1 MRVFLDTNVLVS
13 AFATRGL
20 CADLL
25 REILARHQLL
35 IGEVVLV
42 ELERALTRKL
52 EVPAPIVQEILDSLR
67 EHEVVP
73 RPQAPADCGLE
84 DPGDEWIVA
93 SAQTAEADVLVTG
106 DTGLLKARDRID
118 LPILAPRAFWNL
130 LRKS

>member
-1 MRVFLDTNVLVS
+1 VRVFLDTNVLVS

-35 IGEVVLV
+35 VGEVVLA

-52 EVPAPIVQEILDSLR
+52 EVPAPIVQEILASLR

-73 RPQAPADCGLE
+73 RPHTSGDYGLE
-84 DPGDEWIVA
+84 DPDDAWIVA
-93 SAQTAEADVLVTG
+93 SAESGKADLLVTG
-106 DTGLLKARDRID
+106 DNDLLAAGDRVD
-118 LPILAPRAFWNL
+118 LPIRAPRAFWNL